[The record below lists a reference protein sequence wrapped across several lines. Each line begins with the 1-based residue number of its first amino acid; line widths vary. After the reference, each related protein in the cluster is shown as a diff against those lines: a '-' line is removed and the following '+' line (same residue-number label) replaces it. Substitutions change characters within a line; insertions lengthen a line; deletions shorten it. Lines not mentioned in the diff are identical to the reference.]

1 MQPFLT
7 KENVNQ
13 ASTES
18 SCMTYLMMAAAY
30 DNGELVKLLLENGAD
45 IRVSTNYGW
54 TALDWACKNGA
65 LNALAHLENKLPCE
79 PRAST
84 TDIELVE
91 KKSDMEPEQKRKL
104 CSYLCAQNETSI
116 DHKGIA
122 LIINN
127 EIITRYVEKILV
139 FIPGIDDVFNILDLL
154 ETSDARDEIQ
164 NTFTIIMLHD
174 NYDQSQFMDYFNA
187 AINKKGKK
195 LFFSIGTYE
204 FNIMMTAIDVVIDSG
219 KDRSVVFDHLNNRS
233 QVEDCWIS
241 KNSAEQR
248 SSLATSAGA
257 KAYRM
262 YTKTRHDSFRPD
274 RVSEIVRRPLDN
286 LCLWIRMLAPEG
298 HEIDEYF
305 SHAYEQPR
313 PFSVKVAV
321 TILQCLEALNN
332 EKEITELGFM
342 MLNIP
347 INPKLAKLVLYGL
360 AYRCLD
366 PVLTIASALLVENM
380 IIKSNHKPRRNKILS
395 KKNQFSHQSYS
406 DHGSYLKAFL
416 SWLKNKEKENGG
428 NVDLSVLN
436 YGQCEMAY
444 LMKEKITSY
453 LKRFEHF
460 KSMYFNHEWNKEFN
474 TFSDNFSMIRA
485 VLCATFFPNV
495 LQCDWNNQCIV
506 SLNESHI
513 SIDKHSILHDLIS
526 KKMHVKQDTN
536 TAFPSNWII
545 YSDSK
550 KISKTANE
558 VSDLSIVS
566 TLAVVLFSDSL
577 LANCKILE
585 APSSEKQRGSVWD
598 NACVLAVSEH
608 IKFIQFKT
616 NRRDAELILTLRRRL
631 HSLVSRQFKIN
642 AEILNG
648 DLEALQ
654 CVANVM
660 KEEDKTLGLK
670 LISGCSQRSRS
681 GNIPPVV
688 GYRAFIPSMRAKL
701 RCDFCDHQD
710 MNGAAGVDFSLSKG
724 QSSSCLRQKC
734 LQKEKE
740 CRRKEELRDL
750 ELKSKSNMHP
760 NRMTSSRNENQGGG
774 LLGRIPNVNI
784 GGEGL
789 FDDQHSRNLVAG
801 RLGKYP
807 FPTHA
812 IHIQQYNSLL
822 LQGAAGISNNV
833 YKNPYSKKKNDNFEC
848 LIQTAGTSKSPAT
861 CSAAVSSVA
870 NNPFSTNDV
879 SVTSACKAIM
889 SHAADNNVI
898 ISSEANFNASK
909 FSLAN
914 GGSPLMQPLQQ
925 TSACSNKS
933 RSNSTEQVSSK
944 NKAPK
949 KMSDEYTIPPG
960 TGRPWRDLRSI
971 EEMPWNQVEESWL
984 WFGKT
989 WKRFSS
995 ERRAWPQQSDCLWID
1010 GSTNDLYNEN
1020 LISYPVDF
1028 NENSE
1033 DLAMFRSDKSGP
1045 NLHVY

>member
-248 SSLATSAGA
+248 SSLSTSAGA

-395 KKNQFSHQSYS
+395 KKNQLSHQSYS

-660 KEEDKTLGLK
+660 KE
-670 LISGCSQRSRS
+670 
-681 GNIPPVV
+681 
-688 GYRAFIPSMRAKL
+688 
-701 RCDFCDHQD
+701 
-710 MNGAAGVDFSLSKG
+710 
-724 QSSSCLRQKC
+724 
-734 LQKEKE
+734 
-740 CRRKEELRDL
+740 
-750 ELKSKSNMHP
+750 
-760 NRMTSSRNENQGGG
+760 
-774 LLGRIPNVNI
+774 
-784 GGEGL
+784 
-789 FDDQHSRNLVAG
+789 
-801 RLGKYP
+801 
-807 FPTHA
+807 
-812 IHIQQYNSLL
+812 
-822 LQGAAGISNNV
+822 
-833 YKNPYSKKKNDNFEC
+833 
-848 LIQTAGTSKSPAT
+848 
-861 CSAAVSSVA
+861 
-870 NNPFSTNDV
+870 
-879 SVTSACKAIM
+879 
-889 SHAADNNVI
+889 
-898 ISSEANFNASK
+898 
-909 FSLAN
+909 
-914 GGSPLMQPLQQ
+914 
-925 TSACSNKS
+925 
-933 RSNSTEQVSSK
+933 
-944 NKAPK
+944 
-949 KMSDEYTIPPG
+949 
-960 TGRPWRDLRSI
+960 
-971 EEMPWNQVEESWL
+971 
-984 WFGKT
+984 
-989 WKRFSS
+989 
-995 ERRAWPQQSDCLWID
+995 
-1010 GSTNDLYNEN
+1010 
-1020 LISYPVDF
+1020 
-1028 NENSE
+1028 
-1033 DLAMFRSDKSGP
+1033 
-1045 NLHVY
+1045 